1 MAEPRQP
8 PAHDDAA
15 AESAGPWTEEEKRRG
30 APTDA
35 PPGTDAGAAGDA
47 VPKGGY
53 GGDDRAETESAA
65 ARTGAEAEAEAEGA
79 PNRPAPGPDTP
90 VVGGPGRGAIADT
103 AIKPGAEDPQA
114 PRNPL

>member
-65 ARTGAEAEAEAEGA
+65 ARTGAEAEAEGA
-79 PNRPAPGPDTP
+79 PDRSAPDPDTP
-90 VVGGPGRGAIADT
+90 VVGGPGRGAVADT